1 MAQTKITNAM
11 KKTDRKKGP
20 KGLDAELRRIQLG
33 KHHDPFQ
40 VLGLHTNTNGKNKQ
54 QIIIRSLLPH
64 AEVVVLKD
72 FGEMNRIPDSD
83 LFEYELSAGE
93 AKTIESHYSLKWQ
106 QKGSDQWHETISP
119 YSFPP
124 QIGELDLHLFGEG
137 NHHHAYHFLG
147 AHIKTIDGIS
157 GCEFALWC
165 PNVKRV
171 SVVGDFNGWD
181 GRRHPLRSRGSSGL
195 WELFI
200 PGLMG
205 GDKYKYE
212 ILTHDDN
219 LLTKTDPYAQSMAL
233 RPDTTSQITTD
244 KKFEWNDQDWLT
256 HRTHFDWQHKPISIY
271 ELHAGSWKRD
281 DSGKFLNWREIA
293 KQLIPYIQELKYTH
307 IELLPI
313 AEHPL
318 DQSWGYQVTGFFA
331 PTARFG
337 TPDDFRFF
345 MNECHKAHIG
355 VILDWVPAHFPKDAF
370 ALARF
375 NGDALYEH
383 ADPRKG
389 EHQDWGT
396 LIFNYGR
403 NEVRNFL
410 ITNAVYWIEEFHI
423 DGLRVDA
430 VASMLYLDY
439 SRKHGEWL
447 PNEFGGRENL
457 EAIQFLRQMNSTV
470 HGLHPGVLTMAE
482 ESTAWPMVSRPVELG
497 GLGFSIKWNMGWMN
511 DNLSFMETDAVYRKY
526 HHDQL
531 TFSQIYSYSENFI
544 LPLSH
549 DEVVHGKRSLVS
561 KMPGDDW
568 QKLANLRLLYAW
580 QYIHPGKKLL
590 FMGGEFAQWLEWN
603 DDGQLDWALL
613 SVERHQGISK
623 LVTDLNKL
631 YQQQTALHY
640 WDFSQDGF
648 EWIDCHDSDQSVL
661 SLMRKSGN
669 PQDTIVCVLNFTPV
683 PRNDYRIGIP
693 AADNYLEV
701 LNTDSAFYSG
711 SNCGNQN
718 PVKIDATPWSG
729 FEQSI
734 CLTLPPLSAVFLKG
748 EF

>member
-1 MAQTKITNAM
+1 
-11 KKTDRKKGP
+11 
-20 KGLDAELRRIQLG
+20 
-33 KHHDPFQ
+33 
-40 VLGLHTNTNGKNKQ
+40 
-54 QIIIRSLLPH
+54 
-64 AEVVVLKD
+64 
-72 FGEMNRIPDSD
+72 
-83 LFEYELSAGE
+83 
-93 AKTIESHYSLKWQ
+93 
-106 QKGSDQWHETISP
+106 
-119 YSFPP
+119 
-124 QIGELDLHLFGEG
+124 
-137 NHHHAYHFLG
+137 
-147 AHIKTIDGIS
+147 
-157 GCEFALWC
+157 
-165 PNVKRV
+165 
-171 SVVGDFNGWD
+171 
-181 GRRHPLRSRGSSGL
+181 
-195 WELFI
+195 
-200 PGLMG
+200 
-205 GDKYKYE
+205 
-212 ILTHDDN
+212 
-219 LLTKTDPYAQSMAL
+219 MAL
-233 RPDTTSQITTD
+233 RPDTTSHITSD
-244 KKFEWNDQDWLT
+244 NKFEWEDQTWLK

-281 DSGKFLNWREIA
+281 DSGNFLNWREIA
-293 KQLIPYIQELKYTH
+293 KQLIPYIKKLAYTH

-337 TPDDFRFF
+337 SPDDFRYF

-439 SRKHGEWL
+439 SRKNGDWL

-457 EAIQFLRQMNSTV
+457 EAIQFLRQMNTTV

-511 DNLSFMETDAVYRKY
+511 DNLSYMKTDPVYRKY

-561 KMPGDDW
+561 KMPGDVW

-580 QYIHPGKKLL
+580 QTIHPGKKLL
-590 FMGGEFAQWLEWN
+590 FMGGEFAQWVEWN
-603 DDGQLDWALL
+603 DNGQLDWALL
-613 SVERHQGISK
+613 SIESHQGISK
-623 LVTDLNKL
+623 LITDLNKL
-631 YQQQTALHY
+631 YQKEAALHY

-648 EWIDCHDSDQSVL
+648 AWIDCHDSDQSVL
-661 SLMRKSGN
+661 SLMRKSN
-669 PQDTIVCVLNFTPV
+669 DPQDTIVCLLNFTPI
-683 PRNDYRIGIP
+683 PRNNYRVGIP
-693 AADNYLEV
+693 AADKYFEI
-701 LNTDSAFYSG
+701 LNTDSSFYSG

-729 FEQSI
+729 FAQSI
-734 CLTLPPLSAVFLKG
+734 CITLPPLSAVFLKG
-748 EF
+748 DFSSE